1 MTPTEASLG
10 CCGLYLQNRC
20 EPQTQA
26 ELNTDTAGIG
36 GVIGRCVML
45 VCSGSAV
52 TGCMTARKRPVK
64 LTEADITRPDPAHVD
79 TMTSEHTP
87 SSCPVGFDNLN
98 SNSLSTFPR
107 KQ

>member
-1 MTPTEASLG
+1 MTPWLLWIV
-10 CCGLYLQNRC
+10 CYVQNRC

-26 ELNTDTAGIG
+26 ELNTDTGD

-64 LTEADITRPDPAHVD
+64 LTEADITRPDLADVD

>member
-1 MTPTEASLG
+1 
-10 CCGLYLQNRC
+10 
-20 EPQTQA
+20 
-26 ELNTDTAGIG
+26 
-36 GVIGRCVML
+36 ML

-64 LTEADITRPDPAHVD
+64 LTEADITRPDPADVD

-107 KQ
+107 KQLYKDGKSMIKPKSKHLIVAKLKY